1 VSAVLLTELMLQLRD
16 ARQLQA
22 RCVLHGGSPHGQ
34 AVLPHTLYQAGRVMP
49 PLRPSRCVAQS
60 AISFSPSRSLCY
72 SADDLEAARSYYSMS
87 LQLKPNGNLRAA
99 WGLALA
105 TSHQQNAH
113 ASKDHDANVDAL
125 NAIAIRTLRQH
136 YDAAQNT
143 QLSQV
148 VQGWASR

>member
-1 VSAVLLTELMLQLRD
+1 
-16 ARQLQA
+16 
-22 RCVLHGGSPHGQ
+22 
-34 AVLPHTLYQAGRVMP
+34 
-49 PLRPSRCVAQS
+49 
-60 AISFSPSRSLCY
+60 
-72 SADDLEAARSYYSMS
+72 MS

-105 TSHQQNAH
+105 TSHQQIAH
-113 ASKDHDANVDAL
+113 ANKEHDANMDAL
-125 NAIAIRTLRQH
+125 NAIAIRTLGQQ